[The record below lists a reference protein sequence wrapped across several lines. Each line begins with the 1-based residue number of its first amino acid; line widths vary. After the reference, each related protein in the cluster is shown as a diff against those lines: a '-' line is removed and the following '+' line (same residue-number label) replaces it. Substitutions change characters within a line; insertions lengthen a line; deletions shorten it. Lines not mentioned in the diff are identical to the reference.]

1 MAFVV
6 EDGTGKSD
14 ATSYISVADAD
25 AYWADRGEPTEWAA
39 ADNTGKEQAL
49 VQATSYLD
57 AHYRWISG
65 TIGSTDQALGWPRD
79 NALDKHGRYY
89 DSDEV
94 PAEVEA
100 AVCELAQKVLEGDTL
115 ITDVESRVTREKVGP
130 IETEYGSGGST
141 GQTGYSFVD
150 QLLAGL
156 VGSSLVVEVVRS

>member
-25 AYWADRGEPTEWAA
+25 SYWADRGTPTEWTAA
-39 ADNTGKEQAL
+39 TATDKEQAL
-49 VQATSYLD
+49 VKATDYID

-65 TIGSTDQALGWPRD
+65 TIGSTDQALAWPRD
-79 NALDKHGRYY
+79 NAVDRHGRYF

-94 PAEVEA
+94 PGEIEA

-115 ITDVESRVTREKVGP
+115 ITDVEDRVTREKVGP
-130 IETEYGSGGST
+130 IETEYADGGST
-141 GQTGYSFVD
+141 GQTSYSFVD
-150 QLLAGL
+150 QILAGL
-156 VGSSLVVEVVRS
+156 VGSSMVAEVIRS